1 MEGKEDETRTETFKR
16 SKDSV
21 VLNRTGFVLLKK
33 PQGMAE
39 RAGKTYRW
47 NLMKH
52 ASSQAS
58 AAAVTPARVLSVT
71 EGSHRVGSF
80 QIHLIFEHLP
90 TI

>member
-1 MEGKEDETRTETFKR
+1 
-16 SKDSV
+16 
-21 VLNRTGFVLLKK
+21 
-33 PQGMAE
+33 
-39 RAGKTYRW
+39 
-47 NLMKH
+47 MKH

-80 QIHLIFEHLP
+80 QIHLILEHLP